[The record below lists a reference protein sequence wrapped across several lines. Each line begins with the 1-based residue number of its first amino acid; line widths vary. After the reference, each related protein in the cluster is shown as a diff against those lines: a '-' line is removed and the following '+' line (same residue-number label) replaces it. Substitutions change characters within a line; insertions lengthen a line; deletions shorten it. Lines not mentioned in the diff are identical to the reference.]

1 MRTGL
6 DILTEE
12 EGVVIDEIRGHGG
25 FFKGGDTGQRMMAAA
40 LDVPVSIPATAGEG
54 GAWGM
59 AVLAA
64 YMRPRRRRRSRSR
77 TTSTTRIASSIGAPV
92 APDPRDVAGLR
103 RVLRPAPRGPR
114 DRARRGP
121 GPPVTPKTAAYTP
134 GTLV

>member
-1 MRTGL
+1 MRTGM

-12 EGVVIDEIRGHGG
+12 EGVVIEEIRGHGG

-64 YMRPRRRRRSRSR
+64 TCSAPTRQQTLPDYLDE
-77 TTSTTRIASSIGAPV
+77 RIAGSIGAPIK
-92 APDPRDVAGLR
+92 PDPRDVEGFASSSRATRGAGHRTRGGQGAALR
-103 RVLRPAPRGPR
+103 SRGPFEPR
-114 DRARRGP
+114 
-121 GPPVTPKTAAYTP
+121 
-134 GTLV
+134 